1 MYSVKHTTRGRFLRL
16 SAVGAVILATGC
28 AATHDQVT
36 KEIDEAVVSTRPM
49 MQEPTQLVIPSR
61 VTEVRGARTPVAHV
75 ANARGS
81 EWLKAR
87 KVAINVRQPISL
99 ASVVESLAAQGV
111 NISSDLRLNGYSF
124 VGRINETDAETALR
138 IILGSTGLDFVVD
151 DTRQVV
157 TIRPMSSRTW
167 FLNIGNRKSN
177 FSAEA
182 EKGSVLNATGSA
194 AEAFNNAGSGSG
206 GGFSGGFNSQNEQN
220 AVANAGAGVSIQ
232 DDFWLSLSKEL
243 ESRLTVLVPR
253 AMAAPTQAAGAAGT
267 VSVPPLPGDLG
278 GAQPVSIAGGA
289 GSSTA
294 SSGASNLPGGSAGV
308 SAAADSEGFVRRQI
322 GSYSMNPET
331 GALSVQ
337 APSWILSDLDAYI
350 KRVTEMYNTDIT
362 FSGEVILVTTDKS
375 DSEGVDLNAFAQFAS
390 GKFGFIVSNNA
401 LGGLTLSTA
410 AGQIANVIAPNQPV
424 GGPLVG
430 ATYGNGRNALQV
442 FNAFLAE
449 QGRVSV
455 IQRPLITTTSGV
467 PGVFSKKFTDYYNTV
482 SQEAA
487 AGSTGAPVLA
497 TRNNLIPVDFG
508 TELRINPRID
518 VSTGL
523 IRAQLTLNQALQ
535 SGTKQVQQTITAGDT
550 SINVP
555 TSIPIVTRQNL
566 SGEIL
571 LRDGDLVVV
580 GGQSED
586 SANTSANGLPGVNG
600 PIGSGIFG
608 VKQTTQTKQTYY
620 FALRVSVNKRK

>member
-1 MYSVKHTTRGRFLRL
+1 MNPVTNTLRSRL
-16 SAVGAVILATGC
+16 FRASAIGAAILATGC
-28 AATHDQVT
+28 SATHDAVT
-36 KEIDEAVVSTRPM
+36 KKIDAEVMSTRPVM
-49 MQEPTQLVIPSR
+49 EQPTQLTVPSR
-61 VTEVRGARTPVAHV
+61 VTEVRGARTPVAHM

-81 EWLKAR
+81 EWLRSR

-111 NISSDLRLNGYSF
+111 NVSSDLRLNGYSF

-151 DTRQVV
+151 DARKVV
-157 TIRPMSSRTW
+157 TIRPMSSQTW

-194 AEAFNNAGSGSG
+194 AEAFNNAGSGSSSGSFG
-206 GGFSGGFNSQNEQN
+206 GGFGGQGSEQA

-232 DDFWLSLSKEL
+232 DDFWASLSKEL

-253 AMAAPTQAAGAAGT
+253 AMAEAKPAVGDASGAM
-267 VSVPPLPGDLG
+267 SVPPLPGSVG
-278 GAQPVSIAGGA
+278 GAPSSSTGGSA
-289 GSSTA
+289 SSTA
-294 SSGASNLPGGSAGV
+294 SALPGGSAGV
-308 SAAADSEGFVRRQI
+308 SAAADTEGFVRRQI

-337 APSWILSDLDAYI
+337 APSWILADLDTYI

-430 ATYGNGRNALQV
+430 ATYGGSRNALQV

-535 SGTKQVQQTITAGDT
+535 SGTKQVQQTITAGDS